1 MASPDIVV
9 SPVDGKSDLKAFINL
24 PKRLYAGH
32 KGYVAHLNVER
43 KEAFTPGKNPLF
55 GHVEVQFFLAR
66 RAGRVVGRITAQVDR
81 AYLERYADDTGH
93 FGCLVA
99 EDDPAIFAAL
109 FAAAE
114 GWLRSKGMKRA
125 TGPFSLS
132 VNEEVGLLVWGFD
145 SRPVLLVPYD
155 PPYAGARV
163 EGCGYAK
170 IKDLFSYDYD
180 VQNAPETIGAKLMA
194 RAGMAG
200 RVKVRTANMKMFDA
214 EVRTL
219 VGIFNDAWSDNWGFV
234 PFTQAE
240 IDHASK
246 AFGPVIVPD
255 LAVFVE
261 VDDEAV
267 AFIVALTNLNE
278 AIDDFNGRLDPINL
292 AKLLWRLKIAGVG
305 STRVPLMGVKKK
317 FRNHPLMG
325 AGLAMMA
332 IDHAARQRQA
342 AGQDQRRAGLDPRGQ
357 QGDQQHHPLR
367 GRGALQDPSPLREG
381 AGVNAPPSPGAAP
394 AGTRPSPP
402 SPTAP
407 S

>member
-1 MASPDIVV
+1 MASLNFVV
-9 SPVDGKSDLKAFINL
+9 PPVGGKSDLKAFIAL

-32 KGYVAHLNVER
+32 KGYIAHLNVER
-43 KEAFTPGKNPLF
+43 QEACSRKKNPLF
-55 GHVEVQFFLAR
+55 RHVEVQFFLAR
-66 RAGRVVGRITAQVDR
+66 RAGRGVGRITAQIDR

-93 FGCLVA
+93 FGCLAA

-114 GWLRSKGMKRA
+114 AWLRSKGMKRA

-155 PPYAGARV
+155 TPYAGTRV
-163 EGCGYAK
+163 EACGYAK
-170 IKDLFSYDYD
+170 IKDVLSYDYD

-246 AFGPVIVPD
+246 AFGPVIVPA
-255 LAVFVE
+255 LALVVE
-261 VDDEAV
+261 VDDEA
-267 AFIVALTNLNE
+267 AGLLLAPTHLNE
-278 AIDDFNGRLDPINL
+278 AIAEFNGRLGPISL
-292 AKLLWRLKIAGVG
+292 AKLLWRVRIAGRG
-305 STRVPLMGVKKK
+305 STRGAAVGGKKK
-317 FRNHPLMG
+317 FR
-325 AGLAMMA
+325 
-332 IDHAARQRQA
+332 
-342 AGQDQRRAGLDPRGQ
+342 
-357 QGDQQHHPLR
+357 
-367 GRGALQDPSPLREG
+367 
-381 AGVNAPPSPGAAP
+381 
-394 AGTRPSPP
+394 
-402 SPTAP
+402 
-407 S
+407 

>member
-1 MASPDIVV
+1 MAPSDIVV
-9 SPVDGKSDLKAFINL
+9 SPVVTKADLKAFIDL

-32 KGYVAHLNVER
+32 KGYVPHLDVER
-43 KEAFTPGKNPLF
+43 REAYSPKKNPLF
-55 GHVEVQFFLAR
+55 QHVEVQFFLAR
-66 RAGRVVGRITAQVDR
+66 RDGRVVGRITAQIDR
-81 AYLERYADDTGH
+81 ASLERYADSTGH

-109 FAAAE
+109 FAAVEA
-114 GWLRSKGMKRA
+114 WLKSKGMVRA

-132 VNEEVGLLVWGFD
+132 VNEEVGLLIDGFD
-145 SRPVLLVPYD
+145 SRPVLMVPYD
-155 PPYAGARV
+155 PPYAGSRV
-163 EGCGYAK
+163 EACGYAK

-246 AFGPVIVPD
+246 AFGPVIVPE

-278 AIDDFNGRLDPINL
+278 AIDGFNGKLGPLSL
-292 AKLLWRLKIAGVG
+292 AKLLYRLKIAGVG

-332 IDHAARQRQA
+332 IDHL
-342 AGQDQRRAGLDPRGQ
+342 RANGKRLGKTSAELGWILEDNKATNNIIRSVG
-357 QGDQQHHPLR
+357 GVHYKTHR
-367 GRGALQDPSPLREG
+367 IYEKALG
-381 AGVNAPPSPGAAP
+381 
-394 AGTRPSPP
+394 
-402 SPTAP
+402 
-407 S
+407 

>member
-1 MASPDIVV
+1 MTCPS
-9 SPVDGKSDLKAFINL
+9 AFT
-24 PKRLYAGH
+24 
-32 KGYVAHLNVER
+32 GYVPHLDVER
-43 KEAFTPGKNPLF
+43 REAYSPKKNPVF
-55 GHVEVQFFLAR
+55 QHVEVQFFLAR
-66 RAGRVVGRITAQVDR
+66 RDGRVVGRITAQIDR
-81 AYLERYADDTGH
+81 ASLERYSDSTGH

-109 FAAAE
+109 FAAVEA
-114 GWLRSKGMKRA
+114 WLKSKGMLRA

-132 VNEEVGLLVWGFD
+132 VNEEVGLLIDGFD
-145 SRPVLLVPYD
+145 SRPVLMVPYD
-155 PPYAGARV
+155 PPYAGYRV
-163 EGCGYAK
+163 EACGYAK

-246 AFGPVIVPD
+246 AFGPVIVPE
-255 LAVFVE
+255 LAVFVD
-261 VDDEAV
+261 VDDESV
-267 AFIVALTNLNE
+267 AFIVALTNLYE
-278 AIDDFNGRLDPINL
+278 AVAEFDGKLGPVKL

-317 FRNHPLMG
+317 FRNHPLLG
-325 AGLAMMA
+325 AGLAMIA
-332 IDHAARQRQA
+332 IDHLRQNGKRLGKTSA
-342 AGQDQRRAGLDPRGQ
+342 ELGWILEDNKATNNIIRSVGGVHYKTHRIYEK
-357 QGDQQHHPLR
+357 
-367 GRGALQDPSPLREG
+367 ALG
-381 AGVNAPPSPGAAP
+381 
-394 AGTRPSPP
+394 
-402 SPTAP
+402 
-407 S
+407 

>member
-1 MASPDIVV
+1 MAPSDIVV
-9 SPVDGKSDLKAFINL
+9 TPVAGKSDLNAFIAL

-32 KGYVAHLNVER
+32 KGYIPHLDTER
-43 KEAFTPGKNPLF
+43 REAFTPGKNPLF

-66 RAGRVVGRITAQVDR
+66 RAGRVVGRISAQLDR
-81 AYLERYADDTGH
+81 VYLERYQDDTGH
-93 FGCLVA
+93 FGCLAA

-109 FAAAE
+109 FAAAAD
-114 GWLRSKGMKRA
+114 WLRGKGLKRV

-132 VNEEVGLLVWGFD
+132 INEEVGLMIWGFD
-145 SRPVLLVPYD
+145 SRSVLLTPYD
-155 PPYAGARV
+155 PPWSQGHV
-163 EGCGYAK
+163 EANGFTK

-234 PFTQAE
+234 PFTQQE

-278 AIDDFNGRLDPINL
+278 AVQDFGGKLNPITL

-305 STRVPLMGVKKK
+305 STRVPLMGVKKR

-332 IDHAARQRQA
+332 IDHL
-342 AGQDQRRAGLDPRGQ
+342 RANGKRIGKTTAELGWILEDNKATNNIIRSVG
-357 QGDQQHHPLR
+357 GVHYKTHRLYEK
-367 GRGALQDPSPLREG
+367 AL
-381 AGVNAPPSPGAAP
+381 
-394 AGTRPSPP
+394 
-402 SPTAP
+402 
-407 S
+407 

>member
-1 MASPDIVV
+1 M
-9 SPVDGKSDLKAFINL
+9 
-24 PKRLYAGH
+24 
-32 KGYVAHLNVER
+32 
-43 KEAFTPGKNPLF
+43 
-55 GHVEVQFFLAR
+55 
-66 RAGRVVGRITAQVDR
+66 
-81 AYLERYADDTGH
+81 
-93 FGCLVA
+93 
-99 EDDPAIFAAL
+99 
-109 FAAAE
+109 
-114 GWLRSKGMKRA
+114 
-125 TGPFSLS
+125 
-132 VNEEVGLLVWGFD
+132 
-145 SRPVLLVPYD
+145 VPYD

-170 IKDLFSYDYD
+170 IKDVFSYDYD

-246 AFGPVIVPD
+246 AFGPVIVPE

-278 AIDDFNGRLDPINL
+278 AIDGFNGRLDPLNL

-332 IDHAARQRQA
+332 IDQLRQNGKRL
-342 AGQDQRRAGLDPRGQ
+342 GKTTRRAGLDPGRQ
-357 QGDQQHHPLR
+357 QGDQQHHPL
-367 GRGALQDPSPLREG
+367 GRRRALQDPSPLREG
-381 AGVNAPPSPGAAP
+381 PRLRAE
-394 AGTRPSPP
+394 
-402 SPTAP
+402 
-407 S
+407 